1 MLFNRTIPNGQLVIS
16 RSPREIVDVASEHSK
31 VRPPEQASAAAPA
44 STVIGPTLSLHGNLQ
59 STDDVR
65 VWGQIT
71 GDICCAHLTVA
82 PGGTVV
88 GNIVA
93 DEIVVH
99 GTVKGI
105 IRANFVTLQAG
116 AHVESEIINKMLVI
130 EKGAHFEGVSRRR
143 EEPTRMIEEEIIAA
157 AAAAGADPIALKHLV
172 RPLLALPDSHRGDPV
187 TWAKELALAAQDR
200 DSDVLREAVNRI
212 VAKSNWCPAIIE
224 IVEEC
229 EKIDREIGGQRTLCS
244 AMYQMYALGNHTWD
258 LKWGPLPGERGCR
271 LRRDLQDD
279 QWRKIIEFVR
289 ASLAEDGWV
298 DEPAGLIGAKLVQ
311 VLEQNSGVSLD
322 SGAHCAIPRKIRSE
336 FGMPVTAKLAK
347 AARTLL
353 ADLEQRSSR
362 PELES
367 QESWRKAEI
376 VAA

>member
-1 MLFNRTIPNGQLVIS
+1 MLFNRATQNGQLVIS
-16 RSPREIVDVASEHSK
+16 RSPREIVDAASEHME
-31 VRPPEQASAAAPA
+31 VRPPEQASGSA
-44 STVIGPTLSLHGNLQ
+44 STIIGPTLSLRGNLQ
-59 STDDVR
+59 STDDIEVR
-65 VWGQIT
+65 GQIT
-71 GDICCAHLTVA
+71 GDVGCTHLTVA

-93 DEIVVH
+93 DEIVVR

-116 AHVESEIINKMLVI
+116 AHVESEIINGMLVI
-130 EKGAHFEGVSRRR
+130 EKGAHFDGVSRRR
-143 EEPTRMIEEEIIAA
+143 EEPMRMIEEEIIAA
-157 AAAAGADPIALKHLV
+157 AAAAGADPVALKHLV

-187 TWAKELALAAQDR
+187 AWARELALAAQGR
-200 DSDVLREAVNRI
+200 DSDVLREVVNRI
-212 VAKSNWCPAIIE
+212 VANGNWCPAIPE

-244 AMYQMYALGNHTWD
+244 AMYRMYALGDQAWD
-258 LKWGPLPGERGCR
+258 PKWGPLPGERGCR

-289 ASLAEDGWV
+289 GSLTEDDWT
-298 DEPAGLIGAKLVQ
+298 DEPAGVIGARILQ
-311 VLEQNSGVSLD
+311 VLEQNSGVSLET
-322 SGAHCAIPRKIRSE
+322 GAHCAIPRKIRGE

-347 AARTLL
+347 AARALL
-353 ADLEQRSSR
+353 ADLEQRSLR
-362 PELES
+362 PD
-367 QESWRKAEI
+367 QETGAEDWRKTEV